1 MNNSTN
7 AAGAYGEST
16 DVPRFAADE
25 EQPES
30 SSNERDALAERED
43 GTIRAGKLPQDFP
56 DGAPADAIPL
66 IKLTADEQQPIDGVA
81 EYQALSER
89 EDGTNV
95 G

>member
-1 MNNSTN
+1 MNSPTN
-7 AAGAYGEST
+7 AAGPSGKST
-16 DVPRFAADE
+16 DEPRFAIDE
-25 EQPES
+25 AQPES

-43 GTIRAGKLPQDFP
+43 GTIRAGTLPQDLHGGTTPEAF
-56 DGAPADAIPL
+56 PL
-66 IKLTADEQQPIDGVA
+66 IKLTADEQQPIDAVA